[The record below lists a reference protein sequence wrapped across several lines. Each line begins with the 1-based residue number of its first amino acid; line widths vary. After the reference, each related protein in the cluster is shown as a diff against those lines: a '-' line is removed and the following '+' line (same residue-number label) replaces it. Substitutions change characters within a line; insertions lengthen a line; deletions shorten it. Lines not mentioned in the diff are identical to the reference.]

1 MAGGYFDILLAENT
15 ETGTG
20 IPVYLPQVDC
30 ESAKNAARDACE
42 VSERR

>member
-1 MAGGYFDILLAENT
+1 MMNEFT

-42 VSERR
+42 VSESE